1 MLIGIAIYI
10 GMMPNGSVVP
20 PPPSPFA
27 TTQWQ
32 LITTQWQLI
41 NTTWN

>member
-10 GMMPNGSVVP
+10 GMMPNGSVV

>member
-10 GMMPNGSVVP
+10 GMMPNGVVP
-20 PPPSPFA
+20 APTPSFA
-27 TTQWQ
+27 NTQWQ

>member
-10 GMMPNGSVVP
+10 GMMPNGVVP
-20 PPPSPFA
+20 PPFA
-27 TTQWQ
+27 NTQWQ